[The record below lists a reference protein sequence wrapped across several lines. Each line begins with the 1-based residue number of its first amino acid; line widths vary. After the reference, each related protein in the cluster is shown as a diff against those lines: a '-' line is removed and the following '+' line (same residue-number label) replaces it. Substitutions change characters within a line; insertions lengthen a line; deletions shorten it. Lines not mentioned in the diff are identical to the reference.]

1 MDPLADQA
9 EPSTISLR
17 RNHPTSEQGSDME
30 MPTSP
35 ILPPRS
41 ELLSII
47 ADDTDNYNKYLQ
59 LINTLESSAVP
70 GAAAQFA
77 LACMSKPSQSP
88 QEQVHVLLDAMN
100 RCIRNCNRQ
109 QHASINSVVQTAVQ
123 SAMHSTSS
131 MRQPA
136 LPNRD
141 PTPQE
146 VAARRKNCYERM
158 PKLKKGGDI
167 EAHFRQVRRA
177 LQLDGA
183 GLTEGERVDIVR
195 KCTEIDV
202 DVARRMEAHVGGKMY
217 LSVDEYS
224 EDAKSV
230 YKPDLHGY
238 REVVRGKR
246 QKKDQSCVHYLTHIR
261 DLGYQ
266 HWVGIPT
273 SEEVFLLII
282 DTMLPEHRQNV
293 MKSYWMSRAALE
305 RSSSAR
311 PISFMD
317 LERWAAQSDA
327 ELINVRHHRGAAN
340 NVEADEAQ
348 LKERSDGKGRGK
360 GRGKTG
366 RVHGVEGFQEAP
378 ASSFVAQMELGVSNS
393 SDEEIDVVGDF
404 PSTPSGLDMSARIG
418 VNTAPS
424 VRGRNIRHTRTSHR
438 MYPQPFC
445 VNTIMN
451 TRRKQSVPPR
461 SSASERMSAPMP
473 VPYLMSTSS
482 GGSVSPRAAMMASPT
497 TSPSPLTG
505 PAVQPTRSAPV
516 DPYSWQIVGNKRR
529 RQSGSPAP
537 QPTPDSNTIQQPVS
551 TLLAGSAEFTHP
563 QAAPHQT
570 TQGQPAII
578 QTAEQQRP
586 AKISAGAIPR
596 SNPVFTML
604 PPPISRTV
612 TAAVQPT
619 SPAASIPTATPVQSS
634 APVPGVPSHQEPSSS
649 GQTALPSRDPRAALM
664 EPFIHPSVRQAP
676 PLSVLDRP
684 RHWAPQVVQSP
695 ISLGAFHVPTLIE
708 SLVSNPDGSLQEPI
722 DIFDNCVDSSI
733 THAGGFPHEIS
744 KFCRKYQTNVEP
756 LYQPDPLRPDRLRAM
771 EAPHT
776 ENAARMI
783 TTQDVKHGRAVVTT
797 LTPQVHYTHRG
808 ELCLTFLHQD
818 SQDPIPRF
826 NTYVIANRAL
836 DDAIEWRRNHPP
848 RSPQDSPQPSSLL
861 DESFGENVRR
871 KAQAAAE
878 RRIAARHVYLQQ
890 RSHPEQQ
897 RVLRQAEQLEQNIA
911 TVAPEDVCTPSYADP
926 VAQCNMMN
934 FEVGPLSGSI
944 HNSSLHPLDANA
956 VQGRRPNRA
965 EQL

>member
-17 RNHPTSEQGSDME
+17 RNHPNSEQGSEME

-100 RCIRNCNRQ
+100 RSVRNCNRQ
-109 QHASINSVVQTAVQ
+109 QHTSINSAVQTAVQ
-123 SAMHSTSS
+123 SAMQSTSS

-230 YKPDLHGY
+230 FKPDLHGY

-266 HWVGIPT
+266 HWIGIPT

-282 DTMLPEHRQNV
+282 DTMLPEHRQNC

-317 LERWAAQSDA
+317 LERWAAQPDD
-327 ELINVRHHRGAAN
+327 ELINAKHHRGSVN

-360 GRGKTG
+360 GRGKAG

-378 ASSFVAQMELGVSNS
+378 AASFVAQMELGVSNS

-404 PSTPSGLDMSARIG
+404 PSTPSGLDMSARVG
-418 VNTAPS
+418 VNTAQQVS
-424 VRGRNIRHTRTSHR
+424 GRNIRHTRTSHR
-438 MYPQPFC
+438 VYPQPFY
-445 VNTIMN
+445 VNTITN

-461 SSASERMSAPMP
+461 SSASERMSAPMH

-482 GGSVSPRAAMMASPT
+482 GGSVSPRATMMVNPMM
-497 TSPSPLTG
+497 SPSPMTR
-505 PAVQPTRSAPV
+505 PAVQPARSAPV

-529 RQSGSPAP
+529 RKSSSPAP
-537 QPTPDSNTIQQPVS
+537 QPTPDSNTTQQQSAS
-551 TLLAGSAEFTHP
+551 TLLAGSARITDQ
-563 QAAPHQT
+563 QAAPFQT
-570 TQGQPAII
+570 TQGQHAI
-578 QTAEQQRP
+578 TYAAEQQRP
-586 AKISAGAIPR
+586 AKIPAGATPR
-596 SNPVFTML
+596 SNPIFTAL
-604 PPPISRTV
+604 PPPINRTVTPAVQPASPVASTLTAPPISRTV

-619 SPAASIPTATPVQSS
+619 SPAASIPTTTPVQSS
-634 APVPGVPSHQEPSSS
+634 VPAPGVPSHQEPSSS
-649 GQTALPSRDPRAALM
+649 GQPALPSRDPRAALADA
-664 EPFIHPSVRQAP
+664 FTHPSIRQAP

-684 RHWAPQVVQSP
+684 RHWAPYVVQDP
-695 ISLGAFHVPTLIE
+695 ISLGAFHVFPLIE
-708 SLVSNPDGSLQEPI
+708 SLVSNPDGSLREPI
-722 DIFDNCVDSSI
+722 DISDNCVDSNI
-733 THAGGFPHEIS
+733 TQSGMFPQEMA
-744 KFCRKYQTNVEP
+744 KFCRKYQANVEP
-756 LYQPDPLRPDRLRAM
+756 CTSQTRLGRVGFVQWKSQPRR
-771 EAPHT
+771 
-776 ENAARMI
+776 
-783 TTQDVKHGRAVVTT
+783 T
-797 LTPQVHYTHRG
+797 L
-808 ELCLTFLHQD
+808 
-818 SQDPIPRF
+818 
-826 NTYVIANRAL
+826 
-836 DDAIEWRRNHPP
+836 
-848 RSPQDSPQPSSLL
+848 
-861 DESFGENVRR
+861 
-871 KAQAAAE
+871 AE
-878 RRIAARHVYLQQ
+878 
-890 RSHPEQQ
+890 
-897 RVLRQAEQLEQNIA
+897 
-911 TVAPEDVCTPSYADP
+911 
-926 VAQCNMMN
+926 
-934 FEVGPLSGSI
+934 
-944 HNSSLHPLDANA
+944 
-956 VQGRRPNRA
+956 
-965 EQL
+965 